1 MPSPCSRDEGNIN
14 NDEATREHGGKAQ
27 SVVPSRRDKPQRI
40 THGWCSRENV
50 CQCPAGRRFENEK
63 RVSKA
68 KHKAKWTSGGPM
80 WEKEG
85 SRSTSKK
92 LVWRHLATRRCAPCS
107 HENNGGEGS
116 TMAVTV

>member
-1 MPSPCSRDEGNIN
+1 MMKPEEN
-14 NDEATREHGGKAQ
+14 AAQ
-27 SVVPSRRDKPQRI
+27 SVEPSRRDKLQRI
-40 THGWCSRENV
+40 AHSWCSRENV

-63 RVSKA
+63 RVSKT

-92 LVWRHLATRRCAPCS
+92 LIWRHLRSSSHSQRYGPCS
-107 HENNGGEGS
+107 HGGQGS
-116 TMAVTV
+116 TMAVID